1 MQLYLLKSLR
11 FRLDKLKGQQLFYS
25 QTRPTVFE
33 NHIKCSYTFSGK
45 STHWDLSE
53 KKKPKSIILQH
64 YVQLSMLFHSKMILF
79 ECFSSVVRPHL
90 SGEPRLQPRPRSH
103 VLRTWLT
110 LYSIC
115 RHSIAS
121 DSQRIKM
128 SSSGESI
135 WAWKCRDQRVNKQ
148 NECQN
153 WRGN

>member
-11 FRLDKLKGQQLFYS
+11 FCLDKLKGQQLFYS
-25 QTRPTVFE
+25 QTRPTMFE
-33 NHIKCSYTFSGK
+33 NHIKCLIYIFRQK
-45 STHWDLSE
+45 YPLRLEWE
-53 KKKPKSIILQH
+53 KKPKSIILQH

-121 DSQRIKM
+121 DSQRIQM